1 MRKGNTE
8 GGDMTYERPFIEE
21 RQDLTAQLAKG
32 LITSQVD

>member
-21 RQDLTAQLAKG
+21 RQDLTAQLTF
-32 LITSQVD
+32 ITSGKGD